1 MVRIFLITLLLLNFT
16 FPQEISSSISTKNIS
31 ITESVIFTIKISD
44 IDENPSVDISEIE
57 DFFSIISG
65 PNIGSEY
72 RFVNGNR
79 TSSRSI
85 SWTLIA
91 KNHGTLVIPSLNVI
105 IGKKTLVTNSHEILV
120 SKQNTEQSIKDLF
133 LEVKVSKDKAYVGEQ
148 VKLTYT
154 FYTRIASKVLSTE
167 FPEYNDFWVEKL
179 FDPVGIKFTP
189 ESWDDIEI
197 DGYSYKSLKIYEVAL
212 FPLQEG
218 VYTLESMIMKIETKN
233 KDSSFNRLFWD
244 DPFFDTFSQRTRA
257 KLLVSDPVII
267 EVSPLSN
274 IPQNFT
280 GAVGKFT
287 LNSSLSNSNIDEG
300 SPTVFK
306 VVLNGEGNLSNIG
319 RPKIIFPDD
328 IDVFEGETKAE
339 KNISD
344 DFSGSIIWE
353 YNLIPRKNGIFIID
367 AIEIPY
373 FNSVTKSWSIASSKD
388 IKLNVNKSTIF
399 DSSDKDI
406 LSSNSNLIRYIRVE
420 DQDWISSSKMNIQ
433 NTIFYILIISL
444 LLFIT
449 PFFDS
454 SFKRLRRFINDFI
467 KVNSALNNAIKSLE
481 STNSIYI
488 DGTKIIIMYFYQ
500 KNILSTKN
508 IDISSLKNIL
518 RQKINKNDFDIISGH
533 LDDFQAKSYSQLK
546 GDKDFTETK
555 WCYTD
560 AISKIFFIKLEHLKK
575 PLKLYF

>member
-1 MVRIFLITLLLLNFT
+1 MVRAFLIILSFIS
-16 FPQEISSSISTKNIS
+16 FVFSQEISSSVSTKNIS

-57 DFFSIISG
+57 DSFSIISG

-91 KNHGTLVIPSLNVI
+91 KSHGSLTIPSLNVI
-105 IGKKTLVTNSHEILV
+105 VGRKTLITEPHEIIV
-120 SKQNTEQSIKDLF
+120 SKQNTDQSIKDLF
-133 LEVKVSKDKAYVGEQ
+133 LEVKVSKDKAFVGEQ

-154 FYTRIASKVLSTE
+154 FYTRVASKVLSTE

-179 FDPVGIKFTP
+179 FDPVGMQFTP
-189 ESWDDIEI
+189 ESWNDIEI
-197 DGYSYKSLKIYEVAL
+197 DGNNYKSLKIYEVAL

-257 KLLVSDPVII
+257 KLLVSDPIKI
-267 EVSPLSN
+267 EVSSLSN

-319 RPKIIFPDD
+319 RPKITFPDD
-328 IDVFEGETKAE
+328 IDVFEGETKVE

-353 YNLIPRKNGIFIID
+353 YNLIPRKNGIFMID
-367 AIEIPY
+367 AIEIPF
-373 FNSVTKSWSIASSKD
+373 FNSVTKSWSNASSKD
-388 IKLNVNKSTIF
+388 IKLTVNKSTIF

-406 LSSNSNLIRYIRVE
+406 LSSNSNVIRYIRVG

-444 LLFIT
+444 LLYIM

-454 SFKRLRRFINDFI
+454 SFKKLKKFINNFI
-467 KVNSALNNAIKSLE
+467 KVNTALNNAIKSIE
-481 STNSIYI
+481 SSSSIYE
-488 DGTKIIIMYFYQ
+488 DGTKIIIKYFYQ

-518 RQKINKNDFDIISGH
+518 IQKINKNDFDVIVKH

-546 GDKDFTETK
+546 GDEDVQNI
-555 WCYTD
+555 
-560 AISKIFFIKLEHLKK
+560 ISSLKIVLNKVDS
-575 PLKLYF
+575 YV

>member
-1 MVRIFLITLLLLNFT
+1 MVRIFLIIYFALGFAL
-16 FPQEISSSISTKNIS
+16 PQEISSSVSTKNIS
-31 ITESVIFTIKISD
+31 ITESIIFTIKISD
-44 IDENPSVDISEIE
+44 IDENPSVDISQIE

-72 RFVNGNR
+72 RFINGDR

-91 KNHGTLVIPSLNVI
+91 KNHGKLVIPSLRVI
-105 IGKKTLVTNSHEILV
+105 AGKKTLITEPHEIIV
-120 SKQNTEQSIKDLF
+120 SKQNTDQSIKDLF
-133 LEVKVSKDKAYVGEQ
+133 LEVKVSKDKAFVGEQ
-148 VKLTYT
+148 VKLSYT
-154 FYTRIASKVLSTE
+154 FYTRVASKVLSTE
-167 FPEYNDFWVEKL
+167 FPEYSDFWVEKL
-179 FDPVGIKFTP
+179 FDPVGMQFTP
-189 ESWDDIEI
+189 ESWNDIEI
-197 DGYSYKSLKIYEVAL
+197 DGNNYKSLKIYEVAL

-257 KLLVSDPVII
+257 KLLVSDPIKI
-267 EVSPLSN
+267 EVSSLSD

-319 RPKIIFPDD
+319 RPKITFPDD
-328 IDVFEGETKAE
+328 IDVFEGETKVE

-353 YNLIPRKNGIFIID
+353 YNLIPRKNGIFMID
-367 AIEIPY
+367 AIEIPF
-373 FNSVTKSWSIASSKD
+373 FNSVTKSWSNASSKD
-388 IKLNVNKSTIF
+388 IKLTVNKSTIF

-406 LSSNSNLIRYIRVE
+406 LSSNSNVIRYIRVG

-444 LLFIT
+444 LLFII

-454 SFKRLRRFINDFI
+454 SFKKLKKFINNFV
-467 KVNSALNNAIKSLE
+467 KVNTALNSAIKSIE
-481 STNSIYI
+481 SSNSIYD
-488 DGTKIIIMYFYQ
+488 DGTKIIIKYFYQ

-518 RQKINKNDFDIISGH
+518 IQKINKNDFDVISKH

-546 GDKDFTETK
+546 GDEDVHNI
-555 WCYTD
+555 
-560 AISKIFFIKLEHLKK
+560 ISSLKTVFK
-575 PLKLYF
+575 KVDSYV

>member
-1 MVRIFLITLLLLNFT
+1 MVRILLITLLLLNFT

-508 IDISSLKNIL
+508 IDISTLKNIL

-546 GDKDFTETK
+546 GDKDFKT
-555 WCYTD
+555 
-560 AISKIFFIKLEHLKK
+560 IVSSLKIVLNKVDI
-575 PLKLYF
+575 YV

>member
-91 KNHGTLVIPSLNVI
+91 KNHGKIVIPSLNVI

-120 SKQNTEQSIKDLF
+120 SKQNTDQSIKDLF

-197 DGYSYKSLKIYEVAL
+197 DGYNYKSLKIYEVAL

-218 VYTLESMIMKIETKN
+218 VYSLESMIMKIETKN

-257 KLLVSDPVII
+257 KLLVSDPVTI

-287 LNSSLSNSNIDEG
+287 LNTSLSSSNIDEG

-306 VVLNGEGNLSNIG
+306 VELNGEGNLSNIG
-319 RPKIIFPDD
+319 RPKIIFPNE
-328 IDVFEGETKAE
+328 IDVFEGETKAK

-353 YNLIPRKNGIFIID
+353 YNLIPRKNGIFMID

-406 LSSNSNLIRYIRVE
+406 LSSNSNVIRYIRVG
-420 DQDWISSSKMNIQ
+420 DQDWISSSEMNIQ
-433 NTIFYILIISL
+433 NIIFYILIISL
-444 LLFIT
+444 VLFIA

-454 SFKRLRRFINDFI
+454 SFKRLRKFINEFI

-488 DGTKIIIMYFYQ
+488 DGTKIIIRYFYQ

-518 RQKINKNDFDIISGH
+518 RQKINKNDFEIISGH
-533 LDDFQAKSYSQLK
+533 LDDFQAKSYSKLK
-546 GDKDFTETK
+546 GGKDVKT
-555 WCYTD
+555 
-560 AISKIFFIKLEHLKK
+560 IVSSLKIVLNKVDV
-575 PLKLYF
+575 YV

>member
-91 KNHGTLVIPSLNVI
+91 KNHGKLVIPSLNVI

-197 DGYSYKSLKIYEVAL
+197 DGYNYKSLKIYEVAL

-280 GAVGKFT
+280 GAVGEFT

-353 YNLIPRKNGIFIID
+353 YNLIPRKNGIFMID

-406 LSSNSNLIRYIRVE
+406 LSSNSNLIRYIRVG

-454 SFKRLRRFINDFI
+454 SFKRLRKFINDFI

-488 DGTKIIIMYFYQ
+488 DGTKIIIRYFYQ

-546 GDKDFTETK
+546 GNKDFKT
-555 WCYTD
+555 
-560 AISKIFFIKLEHLKK
+560 IVSSLKIVLNKVDI
-575 PLKLYF
+575 YV

>member
-1 MVRIFLITLLLLNFT
+1 MVRAFLIILSFIS
-16 FPQEISSSISTKNIS
+16 FVFSQEISSSVSTKNIS

-57 DFFSIISG
+57 DSFSIISG

-91 KNHGTLVIPSLNVI
+91 KSHGSLTIPSLNVI
-105 IGKKTLVTNSHEILV
+105 VGRKTFITEPHEIIV
-120 SKQNTEQSIKDLF
+120 SKQNTDQSIKDLF
-133 LEVKVSKDKAYVGEQ
+133 LEVKVSKDKAFVGEQ

-154 FYTRIASKVLSTE
+154 FYTRVASKVLSTE

-179 FDPVGIKFTP
+179 FDPVGMQFTP
-189 ESWDDIEI
+189 ESWNDIEI
-197 DGYSYKSLKIYEVAL
+197 DGNNYKSLKIYEVAL

-257 KLLVSDPVII
+257 KLLVSDPIKI
-267 EVSPLSN
+267 EVSSLSN

-319 RPKIIFPDD
+319 RPKITFPDD
-328 IDVFEGETKAE
+328 IDVFEGETKVE

-353 YNLIPRKNGIFIID
+353 YNLIPRKNGIFMID
-367 AIEIPY
+367 AIEIPF
-373 FNSVTKSWSIASSKD
+373 FNSVTKSWSNASSKD

-406 LSSNSNLIRYIRVE
+406 LSSNSNVIRYIRVG

-444 LLFIT
+444 LLFIM

-454 SFKRLRRFINDFI
+454 SFKKLKKFINNFI
-467 KVNSALNNAIKSLE
+467 KVNTALNNAIKSIE
-481 STNSIYI
+481 SSSSIYE
-488 DGTKIIIMYFYQ
+488 DGTKIIIKYFYQ

-518 RQKINKNDFDIISGH
+518 IQKINKNDFDVIVKH

-546 GDKDFTETK
+546 GDEDVQNI
-555 WCYTD
+555 
-560 AISKIFFIKLEHLKK
+560 ISSLKIVLNKVDS
-575 PLKLYF
+575 YV

>member
-1 MVRIFLITLLLLNFT
+1 MVRIFLIIFFALGFAL
-16 FPQEISSSISTKNIS
+16 PQEISSSVSTKNIS
-31 ITESVIFTIKISD
+31 ITESIIFTIKISD
-44 IDENPSVDISEIE
+44 IDENPSVDISQIE

-72 RFVNGNR
+72 RFINGDR

-85 SWTLIA
+85 YWTLIA
-91 KNHGTLVIPSLNVI
+91 KNHGKLIIPSLRVI
-105 IGKKTLVTNSHEILV
+105 AGKKTLITEPHEIIV
-120 SKQNTEQSIKDLF
+120 SKQNTDQSIKDLF
-133 LEVKVSKDKAYVGEQ
+133 LEVKVSKDKAFVGEQ
-148 VKLTYT
+148 VKLSYT
-154 FYTRIASKVLSTE
+154 FYTRVASKVLSTE

-179 FDPVGIKFTP
+179 FDPVGMQFTP
-189 ESWDDIEI
+189 ESWNDIEI
-197 DGYSYKSLKIYEVAL
+197 DGNNYKSLKIYEVAL

-257 KLLVSDPVII
+257 KLLVSDPIKI
-267 EVSPLSN
+267 EVSSLSD

-319 RPKIIFPDD
+319 RPKIIFPED
-328 IDVFEGETKAE
+328 IDVFEGETKVE
-339 KNISD
+339 KNISE

-353 YNLIPRKNGIFIID
+353 YNLIPRKNGIFMID
-367 AIEIPY
+367 AIEIPF
-373 FNSVTKSWSIASSKD
+373 FNSVTKSWSNASSKD
-388 IKLNVNKSTIF
+388 IKLIVNKSTIF
-399 DSSDKDI
+399 DSSDEDI
-406 LSSNSNLIRYIRVE
+406 LSSNSNVIRYIRVG

-433 NTIFYILIISL
+433 YTIFYILIISL
-444 LLFIT
+444 LLFII

-454 SFKRLRRFINDFI
+454 SFKKLKKFINNFV
-467 KVNSALNNAIKSLE
+467 KVNTALNSAIKSIE
-481 STNSIYI
+481 SSNSIYD
-488 DGTKIIIMYFYQ
+488 DGTKIIIKYFYQ

-518 RQKINKNDFDIISGH
+518 IQKINKNDFDVISKH
-533 LDDFQAKSYSQLK
+533 LEDFQAKSYSQLK
-546 GDKDFTETK
+546 GDEDVQNI
-555 WCYTD
+555 
-560 AISKIFFIKLEHLKK
+560 ISSLKIVFKK
-575 PLKLYF
+575 VDSYV

>member
-91 KNHGTLVIPSLNVI
+91 KNHGKLVIPSLNVI

-280 GAVGKFT
+280 GAVGEFT
-287 LNSSLSNSNIDEG
+287 INSSLSNSNIDEG

-406 LSSNSNLIRYIRVE
+406 LSSNSNLIRYIRVG

-433 NTIFYILIISL
+433 NIIFYILIISL

-454 SFKRLRRFINDFI
+454 SFKRLRKFINDFI

-546 GDKDFTETK
+546 GDKDFKT
-555 WCYTD
+555 
-560 AISKIFFIKLEHLKK
+560 IVSSLKIVLNKVDI
-575 PLKLYF
+575 YV

>member
-91 KNHGTLVIPSLNVI
+91 KNHGKLVIPSLNVI

-287 LNSSLSNSNIDEG
+287 LNTSLSSSNIDEG

-406 LSSNSNLIRYIRVE
+406 LSSNSNLIRYIRVG

-454 SFKRLRRFINDFI
+454 SFKRLRKFINDFI

-488 DGTKIIIMYFYQ
+488 DGTKIIIMYFYE

-546 GDKDFTETK
+546 GNKDFKT
-555 WCYTD
+555 
-560 AISKIFFIKLEHLKK
+560 IVSSLKIVLNKVDI
-575 PLKLYF
+575 YV

>member
-1 MVRIFLITLLLLNFT
+1 MVRAFLIILSFIS
-16 FPQEISSSISTKNIS
+16 FVFSQEISSSVSTKNIS

-57 DFFSIISG
+57 DSFSIISG

-91 KNHGTLVIPSLNVI
+91 KSHGSLTIPSLNVI
-105 IGKKTLVTNSHEILV
+105 VGRKTLITEPHEIIV
-120 SKQNTEQSIKDLF
+120 SKQNTDQSIKDLF
-133 LEVKVSKDKAYVGEQ
+133 LEVKVSKDKAFVGEQ

-154 FYTRIASKVLSTE
+154 FYTRVASKVLSTE

-179 FDPVGIKFTP
+179 FDPVGMQFTP
-189 ESWDDIEI
+189 ESWNDIEI
-197 DGYSYKSLKIYEVAL
+197 DGNNYKSLKIYEVAL

-257 KLLVSDPVII
+257 KLLVSDPIKI
-267 EVSPLSN
+267 EVSSLSN

-319 RPKIIFPDD
+319 RPKITFPDD
-328 IDVFEGETKAE
+328 IDVFEGETKVE

-353 YNLIPRKNGIFIID
+353 YNLIPRKNGIFMID
-367 AIEIPY
+367 AIEIPF
-373 FNSVTKSWSIASSKD
+373 FNSVTKSWSNASSKD
-388 IKLNVNKSTIF
+388 IKLKVNKSTIF
-399 DSSDKDI
+399 DSTDKNI
-406 LSSNSNLIRYIRVE
+406 LSSDLNVIRYIRVG
-420 DQDWISSSKMNIQ
+420 DQDWISSSKMNIE

-444 LLFIT
+444 LLFIM

-454 SFKRLRRFINDFI
+454 LFKKLKGFINNFI
-467 KVNSALNNAIKSLE
+467 KVNTALNSAIKSLE
-481 STNSIYI
+481 SSSSIYE
-488 DGTKIIIMYFYQ
+488 DGTKIIIKYFYK
-500 KNILSTKN
+500 KNILSTMN

-518 RQKINKNDFDIISGH
+518 IQKINKNDFDAISKH

-546 GDKDFTETK
+546 GDEDVQNI
-555 WCYTD
+555 
-560 AISKIFFIKLEHLKK
+560 ISSLKTVLNK
-575 PLKLYF
+575 VDRYV

>member
-91 KNHGTLVIPSLNVI
+91 KNHGKLVIPSLNVI

-197 DGYSYKSLKIYEVAL
+197 DGYNYKSLKIYEVAL

-280 GAVGKFT
+280 GAVGEFT

-353 YNLIPRKNGIFIID
+353 YNLIPRKNGIFMID

-406 LSSNSNLIRYIRVE
+406 LSSNSNLIRYIRVG

-454 SFKRLRRFINDFI
+454 SFKRLRKFINDFI

-546 GDKDFTETK
+546 GDKDFKT
-555 WCYTD
+555 
-560 AISKIFFIKLEHLKK
+560 IVSSLKIVLNKVDI
-575 PLKLYF
+575 YV

>member
-16 FPQEISSSISTKNIS
+16 FPQEISSSVSTKNIS

-91 KNHGTLVIPSLNVI
+91 KNHGKLVIPSLNVI

-197 DGYSYKSLKIYEVAL
+197 DGYNYKSLKIYEVAL

-373 FNSVTKSWSIASSKD
+373 FNSVTKSWSVASSKD

-406 LSSNSNLIRYIRVE
+406 LSSNSNLIRYIRIG
-420 DQDWISSSKMNIQ
+420 DQDWIASSKMNIQ

-454 SFKRLRRFINDFI
+454 SFKRLRKFINDFI

-481 STNSIYI
+481 STNSIYT
-488 DGTKIIIMYFYQ
+488 DGTKIIIKYFYQ

-546 GDKDFTETK
+546 GDKDVKT
-555 WCYTD
+555 
-560 AISKIFFIKLEHLKK
+560 IVSSLKIVLNKVDI
-575 PLKLYF
+575 YV

>member
-16 FPQEISSSISTKNIS
+16 FPQEISSSVSTKNIS

-91 KNHGTLVIPSLNVI
+91 KNHGKLVIPSLNVI

-280 GAVGKFT
+280 GAVGEFT

-406 LSSNSNLIRYIRVE
+406 LSSNSNLIRYIRVG

-546 GDKDFTETK
+546 GNKDFK
-555 WCYTD
+555 S
-560 AISKIFFIKLEHLKK
+560 IVSSLKIVLNKVDI
-575 PLKLYF
+575 YV

>member
-91 KNHGTLVIPSLNVI
+91 KNHGKLVIPSLNVI

-197 DGYSYKSLKIYEVAL
+197 DGYNYKSLKIYEVAL

-218 VYTLESMIMKIETKN
+218 VYTLESMIMKIETKE
-233 KDSSFNRLFWD
+233 KDPGIRRLFWD

-257 KLLVSDPVII
+257 KLLVSDPVTI

-280 GAVGKFT
+280 GAVGEFT

-319 RPKIIFPDD
+319 RPKIIFPDY
-328 IDVFEGETKAE
+328 IDVFEGETKSE

-406 LSSNSNLIRYIRVE
+406 LSSNSNLIRYIRVG

-488 DGTKIIIMYFYQ
+488 DGTKIIIRYFYQ

-546 GDKDFTETK
+546 GDKDVKT
-555 WCYTD
+555 
-560 AISKIFFIKLEHLKK
+560 IVSSLKIVLNKVDI
-575 PLKLYF
+575 YV

>member
-91 KNHGTLVIPSLNVI
+91 KNHGKLVIPSLNVI

-197 DGYSYKSLKIYEVAL
+197 DGYNYKSLKIYEVAL

-257 KLLVSDPVII
+257 KLLVSDPVTI

-353 YNLIPRKNGIFIID
+353 YNLIPRKNGIFMID

-406 LSSNSNLIRYIRVE
+406 LSSNSNLIRYIRVG

-488 DGTKIIIMYFYQ
+488 DGTKIIIRYFYQ

-533 LDDFQAKSYSQLK
+533 LDDFQTKSYSQLK
-546 GDKDFTETK
+546 GDKDVQT
-555 WCYTD
+555 
-560 AISKIFFIKLEHLKK
+560 IVSSLKIVLNKVDI
-575 PLKLYF
+575 YV

>member
-1 MVRIFLITLLLLNFT
+1 MVRAFLIILSFIS
-16 FPQEISSSISTKNIS
+16 FVFSQEISSSVSTKNIS

-57 DFFSIISG
+57 DSFSIISG

-91 KNHGTLVIPSLNVI
+91 KSHGSLTIPSLNVI
-105 IGKKTLVTNSHEILV
+105 VGRKTLITEPHEIIV
-120 SKQNTEQSIKDLF
+120 SKQNTDQSIKDLF
-133 LEVKVSKDKAYVGEQ
+133 LEVKVSKDKAFVGEQ

-154 FYTRIASKVLSTE
+154 FYTRVASKVLSTE

-179 FDPVGIKFTP
+179 FDPVGMQFTP
-189 ESWDDIEI
+189 ESWNDIEI
-197 DGYSYKSLKIYEVAL
+197 DGNNYKSLKIYEVAL

-257 KLLVSDPVII
+257 KLLVSDPIKI
-267 EVSPLSN
+267 EVSSLSN

-287 LNSSLSNSNIDEG
+287 LNSSLSNSNVDEG

-319 RPKIIFPDD
+319 RPKITFPDD
-328 IDVFEGETKAE
+328 IDVFEGETKVE

-353 YNLIPRKNGIFIID
+353 YNLIPRKNGIFMID
-367 AIEIPY
+367 AIEIPF
-373 FNSVTKSWSIASSKD
+373 FNSVTKSWSNASSKD
-388 IKLNVNKSTIF
+388 IKLTVNKSTIF

-406 LSSNSNLIRYIRVE
+406 LSSNSNVIRYIRVGN
-420 DQDWISSSKMNIQ
+420 QDWISSSKMNIQ
-433 NTIFYILIISL
+433 NTIFYILIISI
-444 LLFIT
+444 LLFIM

-454 SFKRLRRFINDFI
+454 SFKKLKKFINNFI
-467 KVNSALNNAIKSLE
+467 KVNTALNNAIKSIE
-481 STNSIYI
+481 SSNSIYE
-488 DGTKIIIMYFYQ
+488 DGTKIIIKYFYQ

-518 RQKINKNDFDIISGH
+518 IQKINKNDFDVIVKH

-546 GDKDFTETK
+546 GDEDVQNI
-555 WCYTD
+555 
-560 AISKIFFIKLEHLKK
+560 ISSLKIVLNKVDS
-575 PLKLYF
+575 YV

>member
-1 MVRIFLITLLLLNFT
+1 MVRAFLIILSFIS
-16 FPQEISSSISTKNIS
+16 FVFSQEISSSVSTKNIS

-57 DFFSIISG
+57 DSFSIISG

-91 KNHGTLVIPSLNVI
+91 KSHGSLTIPSLNVI
-105 IGKKTLVTNSHEILV
+105 VGRKTLITEPHEIIV
-120 SKQNTEQSIKDLF
+120 SKQNTDQSIKDLF
-133 LEVKVSKDKAYVGEQ
+133 LEVKVSKDKAFVGEQ

-154 FYTRIASKVLSTE
+154 FYTRVASKVLSTE

-179 FDPVGIKFTP
+179 FDPVGMQFTP
-189 ESWDDIEI
+189 ESWNDIEI
-197 DGYSYKSLKIYEVAL
+197 DGNNYKSLKIYEVAL

-257 KLLVSDPVII
+257 KLLVSDPIKI
-267 EVSPLSN
+267 EVSSLSN

-319 RPKIIFPDD
+319 RPKITFPDD
-328 IDVFEGETKAE
+328 IDVFEGETKVE

-367 AIEIPY
+367 AIEIPF
-373 FNSVTKSWSIASSKD
+373 FNSVTKSWSNASSKD
-388 IKLNVNKSTIF
+388 IKLTVNKSTIF

-406 LSSNSNLIRYIRVE
+406 LSSNSNVIRYIRVGE
-420 DQDWISSSKMNIQ
+420 QDWISSSKMNIQ

-444 LLFIT
+444 LLFIM
-449 PFFDS
+449 PFFGS
-454 SFKRLRRFINDFI
+454 SFKKLKKFINNFI
-467 KVNSALNNAIKSLE
+467 KVNTALNSAIKSIE
-481 STNSIYI
+481 SSNSIYD
-488 DGTKIIIMYFYQ
+488 DGIKIIIKYFYQ

-508 IDISSLKNIL
+508 IDILSLKNIL
-518 RQKINKNDFDIISGH
+518 IQKINKNDFDVIVKH

-546 GDKDFTETK
+546 GDEDVQNI
-555 WCYTD
+555 
-560 AISKIFFIKLEHLKK
+560 ISSLKIILIKVDS
-575 PLKLYF
+575 YV

>member
-91 KNHGTLVIPSLNVI
+91 KNHGKIVIPSLNVI

-120 SKQNTEQSIKDLF
+120 SKQNTDQSIKDLF

-197 DGYSYKSLKIYEVAL
+197 DGYNYKSLKIYEVAL

-218 VYTLESMIMKIETKN
+218 VYSLESMIMKIETKN

-257 KLLVSDPVII
+257 KLLVSDPVTI

-287 LNSSLSNSNIDEG
+287 LNTSLSSSNIDEG

-399 DSSDKDI
+399 DSSDKNI

-518 RQKINKNDFDIISGH
+518 RQKINKNDFEIISGH
-533 LDDFQAKSYSQLK
+533 LDDFQAKSYSKLK
-546 GDKDFTETK
+546 GDKDVKT
-555 WCYTD
+555 
-560 AISKIFFIKLEHLKK
+560 IVSSLKIVLNKVDV
-575 PLKLYF
+575 YV

>member
-91 KNHGTLVIPSLNVI
+91 KNHGKLVIPSLNVI

-280 GAVGKFT
+280 GAVGEFT
-287 LNSSLSNSNIDEG
+287 INSSLSNSNIDEG

-406 LSSNSNLIRYIRVE
+406 LSSNSNLIRYIRVG

-546 GDKDFTETK
+546 GDKDVKT
-555 WCYTD
+555 
-560 AISKIFFIKLEHLKK
+560 IVSSLKIVLNKVDI
-575 PLKLYF
+575 YV

>member
-1 MVRIFLITLLLLNFT
+1 MVRAFLIILSFIS
-16 FPQEISSSISTKNIS
+16 FVFSQEISSSVSTKNIS

-57 DFFSIISG
+57 DSFSIISG

-91 KNHGTLVIPSLNVI
+91 KSHGSLTIPSLNVI
-105 IGKKTLVTNSHEILV
+105 VGSKTFITEPHEIIV
-120 SKQNTEQSIKDLF
+120 SKQNTDQSIKDLF
-133 LEVKVSKDKAYVGEQ
+133 LEVKVSKDKAFVGEQ

-154 FYTRIASKVLSTE
+154 FYTRVASKVLSTE

-179 FDPVGIKFTP
+179 FDPVGMQFTP
-189 ESWDDIEI
+189 ESWNDIEI
-197 DGYSYKSLKIYEVAL
+197 DGNNYKSLKIYEVAL

-257 KLLVSDPVII
+257 KLLVSDPIKI
-267 EVSPLSN
+267 EVSSLSN

-319 RPKIIFPDD
+319 RPKITFPDD
-328 IDVFEGETKAE
+328 IDVFEGETKVE

-353 YNLIPRKNGIFIID
+353 YNLIPRKNGIFMID
-367 AIEIPY
+367 AIEIPF
-373 FNSVTKSWSIASSKD
+373 FNSVTKSWSNASSKD
-388 IKLNVNKSTIF
+388 IKLTVNKSTIF

-406 LSSNSNLIRYIRVE
+406 LSSNSNVIRYIRVG

-444 LLFIT
+444 LLFIM

-454 SFKRLRRFINDFI
+454 SFKKLKKFINNFI
-467 KVNSALNNAIKSLE
+467 KVNTALNNAIKSIE
-481 STNSIYI
+481 SSSSIYE
-488 DGTKIIIMYFYQ
+488 DGTKIIIKYFYQ

-518 RQKINKNDFDIISGH
+518 IQKINKNDFDVIVKH

-546 GDKDFTETK
+546 GDEDVQNI
-555 WCYTD
+555 
-560 AISKIFFIKLEHLKK
+560 ISSLKIVLNKVDS
-575 PLKLYF
+575 YV

>member
-1 MVRIFLITLLLLNFT
+1 MVRAFLIILSFIS
-16 FPQEISSSISTKNIS
+16 FIFSQEISSSVSTKNIS

-57 DFFSIISG
+57 DSFSIISG

-91 KNHGTLVIPSLNVI
+91 KSHGSLTIPSLNVI
-105 IGKKTLVTNSHEILV
+105 VGRKTLITEPHEIIV
-120 SKQNTEQSIKDLF
+120 SKQNTDQSIKDLF
-133 LEVKVSKDKAYVGEQ
+133 LEVKVSKDKAFVGEQ

-154 FYTRIASKVLSTE
+154 FYTRVASKVLSTE

-179 FDPVGIKFTP
+179 FDPVGMQFTP
-189 ESWDDIEI
+189 ESWNDIEI
-197 DGYSYKSLKIYEVAL
+197 DGNNYKSLKIYEVAL

-257 KLLVSDPVII
+257 KLLVSDPIKI
-267 EVSPLSN
+267 EVSSLSD

-306 VVLNGEGNLSNIG
+306 VLLNGQGNLSNIG

-328 IDVFEGETKAE
+328 IDVFEGETKVE

-353 YNLIPRKNGIFIID
+353 YNLIPRKNGIFMID
-367 AIEIPY
+367 AIEIPF
-373 FNSVTKSWSIASSKD
+373 FNSVTKSWSNASSKD
-388 IKLNVNKSTIF
+388 IKLTVNKSTIF

-406 LSSNSNLIRYIRVE
+406 LSSNSNVIRYIRVG

-444 LLFIT
+444 LLFIM

-454 SFKRLRRFINDFI
+454 SFKKLKKFINNFI
-467 KVNSALNNAIKSLE
+467 KVNTALNNAIKSIE
-481 STNSIYI
+481 SSNSIYE
-488 DGTKIIIMYFYQ
+488 DGTKIIIKYFYQ

-518 RQKINKNDFDIISGH
+518 IQKINKNDFDVIVKH

-546 GDKDFTETK
+546 VDEDVQNI
-555 WCYTD
+555 
-560 AISKIFFIKLEHLKK
+560 ISSLKIVLNKVDS
-575 PLKLYF
+575 YV

>member
-1 MVRIFLITLLLLNFT
+1 MVRAFLIILSFIS
-16 FPQEISSSISTKNIS
+16 FVFSQEISSTVSTKNIS

-57 DFFSIISG
+57 DSFSIISG

-91 KNHGTLVIPSLNVI
+91 KSHGSLTIPSLNVI
-105 IGKKTLVTNSHEILV
+105 VGRKTLITEPHEIIV
-120 SKQNTEQSIKDLF
+120 SKQNTDQSIKDLF
-133 LEVKVSKDKAYVGEQ
+133 LEVKVSKDKAFVGEQ

-154 FYTRIASKVLSTE
+154 FYTRVASKVLSTE

-179 FDPVGIKFTP
+179 FDPVGMQFTP
-189 ESWDDIEI
+189 ESWNDIEI
-197 DGYSYKSLKIYEVAL
+197 DGNNYKSLKIYEVAL

-257 KLLVSDPVII
+257 KLLVSDPIKI
-267 EVSPLSN
+267 EVSSLSN

-319 RPKIIFPDD
+319 RPKITFPDD
-328 IDVFEGETKAE
+328 IDVFEGETKVE

-353 YNLIPRKNGIFIID
+353 YNLIPRKNGIFMID
-367 AIEIPY
+367 AIEIPF
-373 FNSVTKSWSIASSKD
+373 FNSVTKSWSNASSKD
-388 IKLNVNKSTIF
+388 IKLKVNKSTIF
-399 DSSDKDI
+399 DSTDKNI
-406 LSSNSNLIRYIRVE
+406 LSSDLNVIRYIRVG
-420 DQDWISSSKMNIQ
+420 DQDWISSSKMNIE

-444 LLFIT
+444 LLFIM

-454 SFKRLRRFINDFI
+454 LFKKLKGFINNFI
-467 KVNSALNNAIKSLE
+467 KVNTALNSAIKSLE
-481 STNSIYI
+481 SSSSIYE
-488 DGTKIIIMYFYQ
+488 DGTKIIIKYFYK
-500 KNILSTKN
+500 KNILSTMN

-518 RQKINKNDFDIISGH
+518 IQKINKNDFDIISKH

-546 GDKDFTETK
+546 GDEDVQNI
-555 WCYTD
+555 
-560 AISKIFFIKLEHLKK
+560 ISSLKTVLNK
-575 PLKLYF
+575 VDRYV

>member
-1 MVRIFLITLLLLNFT
+1 MVRFFLITLLLLNFT
-16 FPQEISSSISTKNIS
+16 FPQEISSSVSTKNIS

-91 KNHGTLVIPSLNVI
+91 KNHGKLVIPSLNVI

-257 KLLVSDPVII
+257 KLLVSDPVTI

-280 GAVGKFT
+280 GAVGEFT
-287 LNSSLSNSNIDEG
+287 INSSLSNSNIDEG

-353 YNLIPRKNGIFIID
+353 YNLIPRKNGIFMID

-406 LSSNSNLIRYIRVE
+406 LSSNSNLIRYIRVGN
-420 DQDWISSSKMNIQ
+420 QDWITSSKINIQ

-546 GDKDFTETK
+546 GDKDFKT
-555 WCYTD
+555 
-560 AISKIFFIKLEHLKK
+560 IVSSLKIVLNKVDI
-575 PLKLYF
+575 YV

>member
-1 MVRIFLITLLLLNFT
+1 MVRAFLIILSFIS
-16 FPQEISSSISTKNIS
+16 FVFSQEISSSVSTKNIS

-57 DFFSIISG
+57 DSFSIISG

-91 KNHGTLVIPSLNVI
+91 KSHGSLRIPSLNVI
-105 IGKKTLVTNSHEILV
+105 VGRKTLITEPHEIIV
-120 SKQNTEQSIKDLF
+120 SKQNTDQSIKDLF
-133 LEVKVSKDKAYVGEQ
+133 LEVKVSKDKAFVGEQ

-154 FYTRIASKVLSTE
+154 FYTRVASKVLSTE

-179 FDPVGIKFTP
+179 FDPVGMQFTP
-189 ESWDDIEI
+189 ESWNDIEI
-197 DGYSYKSLKIYEVAL
+197 DGNNYKSLKIYEVAL

-257 KLLVSDPVII
+257 KLLVSDPIKI
-267 EVSPLSN
+267 EVSSLSN

-319 RPKIIFPDD
+319 RPKITFPDD
-328 IDVFEGETKAE
+328 IDVFEGETKVE

-353 YNLIPRKNGIFIID
+353 YNLIPRKNGIFMID
-367 AIEIPY
+367 AIEIPF
-373 FNSVTKSWSIASSKD
+373 FNSVTKSWSNASSKD
-388 IKLNVNKSTIF
+388 IKLTVDKSTIF

-406 LSSNSNLIRYIRVE
+406 LSSNSNVRRYIRVG

-444 LLFIT
+444 LLFIM

-454 SFKRLRRFINDFI
+454 SFKKLKKFINNFI
-467 KVNSALNNAIKSLE
+467 KVNTALNNAIKSIE
-481 STNSIYI
+481 SSNSIYE
-488 DGTKIIIMYFYQ
+488 DGTKIIIKYFYQ

-518 RQKINKNDFDIISGH
+518 IQKINKNDFDVIVKH

-546 GDKDFTETK
+546 GDEDVQNI
-555 WCYTD
+555 
-560 AISKIFFIKLEHLKK
+560 ISSLKIVLNKVDS
-575 PLKLYF
+575 YV

>member
-1 MVRIFLITLLLLNFT
+1 MVRIFLIIFFALGFVL
-16 FPQEISSSISTKNIS
+16 PQEISSSISTKNIS
-31 ITESVIFTIKISD
+31 ITESIIFTIKISD
-44 IDENPSVDISEIE
+44 IDENPSVDISQIE
-57 DFFSIISG
+57 DSFSIISG

-72 RFVNGNR
+72 RFINGDR

-91 KNHGTLVIPSLNVI
+91 KNHGKLVVPSLKVI
-105 IGKKTLVTNSHEILV
+105 VGKKTLITEPHEIIV
-120 SKQNTEQSIKDLF
+120 SKQNTDQSIKDLF
-133 LEVKVSKDKAYVGEQ
+133 LEVKVSKDKAFVGEQ

-154 FYTRIASKVLSTE
+154 FYTRVASKVLSTE

-179 FDPVGIKFTP
+179 FDPVGMQFTP
-189 ESWDDIEI
+189 ESWNDIEI
-197 DGYSYKSLKIYEVAL
+197 DGNNYKSLKIYEVAL

-218 VYTLESMIMKIETKN
+218 DYTLESMIMKIETKN

-257 KLLVSDPVII
+257 KLLVSDPIKI
-267 EVSPLSN
+267 EVSSLSD

-306 VVLNGEGNLSNIG
+306 VVLNGQGNLSNIG
-319 RPKIIFPDD
+319 RPKIKFPDD
-328 IDVFEGETKAE
+328 IDVFEGETKVE

-353 YNLIPRKNGIFIID
+353 YNLIPRKNGIFMID
-367 AIEIPY
+367 TVDIPF
-373 FNSVTKSWSIASSKD
+373 FNSVTKSWSNASSKD

-406 LSSNSNLIRYIRVE
+406 LSSNSNVIRYIRVG

-433 NTIFYILIISL
+433 NTIFYILIISA
-444 LLFIT
+444 LLFIM

-454 SFKRLRRFINDFI
+454 SFKKLKKFINNFI
-467 KVNSALNNAIKSLE
+467 KVNTALNSAIKSIE
-481 STNSIYI
+481 SSNSIYD
-488 DGTKIIIMYFYQ
+488 DGTKIIIEYFYQ
-500 KNILSTKN
+500 KNILGTKN

-518 RQKINKNDFDIISGH
+518 IQKINKNDFDVISKH

-546 GDKDFTETK
+546 GDEDVQNI
-555 WCYTD
+555 
-560 AISKIFFIKLEHLKK
+560 ISSLKIVLNKVDS
-575 PLKLYF
+575 YV

>member
-1 MVRIFLITLLLLNFT
+1 MVRIFLIIFFALGFAL
-16 FPQEISSSISTKNIS
+16 PQEISSSVSTKNIS
-31 ITESVIFTIKISD
+31 ITESIIFTIKISD
-44 IDENPSVDISEIE
+44 IDENPSVDISQIE

-72 RFVNGNR
+72 RFINGDR

-91 KNHGTLVIPSLNVI
+91 KNHGKLVIPSLRVI
-105 IGKKTLVTNSHEILV
+105 AGKKTLITEPHEIIV
-120 SKQNTEQSIKDLF
+120 SKQNTDQSIKDLF
-133 LEVKVSKDKAYVGEQ
+133 LEVKVSKDKAFVGEQ
-148 VKLTYT
+148 VKLSYT
-154 FYTRIASKVLSTE
+154 FYTRVASKVLSTE
-167 FPEYNDFWVEKL
+167 FPEYSDFWVEKL
-179 FDPVGIKFTP
+179 FDPVGMQFTP
-189 ESWDDIEI
+189 ESWNDIEI
-197 DGYSYKSLKIYEVAL
+197 DGNNYKSLKIYEVAL

-257 KLLVSDPVII
+257 KLLVSDPIKI
-267 EVSPLSN
+267 EVSSLSD

-319 RPKIIFPDD
+319 RPKITFPDD
-328 IDVFEGETKAE
+328 IDVFEGETKVE
-339 KNISD
+339 KNISE

-353 YNLIPRKNGIFIID
+353 YNLIPRKNGIFMID
-367 AIEIPY
+367 AIEIPF
-373 FNSVTKSWSIASSKD
+373 FNSVTKSWSNASSKD
-388 IKLNVNKSTIF
+388 IKLTVNKSTIF

-406 LSSNSNLIRYIRVE
+406 LSSNSNVIRYIRVG

-444 LLFIT
+444 LLFII

-454 SFKRLRRFINDFI
+454 SFKKLKKFINNFV
-467 KVNSALNNAIKSLE
+467 KVNTALNSAIKSIE
-481 STNSIYI
+481 SSNSIYD
-488 DGTKIIIMYFYQ
+488 DGTKIIIKYFYQ

-518 RQKINKNDFDIISGH
+518 IQKINKNDFDVIVKH

-546 GDKDFTETK
+546 GDEDVQNI
-555 WCYTD
+555 
-560 AISKIFFIKLEHLKK
+560 ISSLKIVLNKVDS
-575 PLKLYF
+575 YV

>member
-1 MVRIFLITLLLLNFT
+1 MVRIFLITLLFLNFT

-91 KNHGTLVIPSLNVI
+91 KNHGKLVIPSLNVI

-373 FNSVTKSWSIASSKD
+373 FNSVTKSWSIASSQD

-406 LSSNSNLIRYIRVE
+406 LSSNSNLIRYIRVG

-546 GDKDFTETK
+546 GDKDVKT
-555 WCYTD
+555 
-560 AISKIFFIKLEHLKK
+560 IVSSLKIVLNKVDI
-575 PLKLYF
+575 YV

>member
-91 KNHGTLVIPSLNVI
+91 KNHGKLVIPSLNVI

-257 KLLVSDPVII
+257 KLLVSDPVTI

-280 GAVGKFT
+280 GAVGEFT

-406 LSSNSNLIRYIRVE
+406 LSSNSNLIRYIRVG

-454 SFKRLRRFINDFI
+454 SFKRLRKFINDFI

-546 GDKDFTETK
+546 GDKDVKT
-555 WCYTD
+555 
-560 AISKIFFIKLEHLKK
+560 IVSSLKIVLNKVDI
-575 PLKLYF
+575 YV

>member
-91 KNHGTLVIPSLNVI
+91 KNHGKLVIPSLNVI

-280 GAVGKFT
+280 GAVGEFT
-287 LNSSLSNSNIDEG
+287 INSSLSNSNIDEG

-406 LSSNSNLIRYIRVE
+406 LSSNSNLIRYIRVG

-546 GDKDFTETK
+546 GDKDVK
-555 WCYTD
+555 
-560 AISKIFFIKLEHLKK
+560 AIVSSLKIVLNKVDI
-575 PLKLYF
+575 YV

>member
-91 KNHGTLVIPSLNVI
+91 KNHGKLVIPSLNVI

-406 LSSNSNLIRYIRVE
+406 LSSNSNLIRYIRVG

-488 DGTKIIIMYFYQ
+488 DGTKIIIRYFYQ

-546 GDKDFTETK
+546 GDKDFKT
-555 WCYTD
+555 
-560 AISKIFFIKLEHLKK
+560 IVSSLKIVLNKVDI
-575 PLKLYF
+575 YV

>member
-399 DSSDKDI
+399 DSSDKNI

-546 GDKDFTETK
+546 GDKDFKT
-555 WCYTD
+555 
-560 AISKIFFIKLEHLKK
+560 IVSSLKIVLNKVDI
-575 PLKLYF
+575 YV

>member
-1 MVRIFLITLLLLNFT
+1 MVRAFLIILSFIS
-16 FPQEISSSISTKNIS
+16 FVFSQEISSSVSTKNIS

-57 DFFSIISG
+57 DSFSIISG

-91 KNHGTLVIPSLNVI
+91 KSHGSLTIPSLNVI
-105 IGKKTLVTNSHEILV
+105 VGRKTLITEPHEIIV
-120 SKQNTEQSIKDLF
+120 SKQNTDQSIKDLF
-133 LEVKVSKDKAYVGEQ
+133 LEVKVSKDKAFVGEQ

-154 FYTRIASKVLSTE
+154 FYTRVASKVLSTE

-179 FDPVGIKFTP
+179 FDPVGMQFTP
-189 ESWDDIEI
+189 ESWNDIEI
-197 DGYSYKSLKIYEVAL
+197 DGNNYKSLKIYEVAL

-257 KLLVSDPVII
+257 KLLVSDPIKI
-267 EVSPLSN
+267 KVSSLSN

-319 RPKIIFPDD
+319 RPKITFPDD
-328 IDVFEGETKAE
+328 IDVFEGETKVE

-353 YNLIPRKNGIFIID
+353 YNLIPRKNGIFMID
-367 AIEIPY
+367 AIEIPF
-373 FNSVTKSWSIASSKD
+373 FNSVTKSWSNASSKD
-388 IKLNVNKSTIF
+388 IKLTVNKSTIF

-406 LSSNSNLIRYIRVE
+406 LSSNSNVIRYIRVG

-444 LLFIT
+444 LLFIM

-454 SFKRLRRFINDFI
+454 SFKKLKKFINNFI
-467 KVNSALNNAIKSLE
+467 KVNTALNNAINSIE
-481 STNSIYI
+481 SSNSIYE
-488 DGTKIIIMYFYQ
+488 DGTKIIIKYFYQ

-518 RQKINKNDFDIISGH
+518 IQKINKNDFDVIVKH

-546 GDKDFTETK
+546 GDEDVQNI
-555 WCYTD
+555 
-560 AISKIFFIKLEHLKK
+560 ISSLKIVLNKVDN
-575 PLKLYF
+575 YV

>member
-1 MVRIFLITLLLLNFT
+1 MVRIFLIIFFALGFVL
-16 FPQEISSSISTKNIS
+16 PQEISSSVSTKNIS
-31 ITESVIFTIKISD
+31 ITESIIFTIKISD
-44 IDENPSVDISEIE
+44 IDENPSVDISQIE
-57 DFFSIISG
+57 DSFSIISG

-72 RFVNGNR
+72 RFINGDR

-91 KNHGTLVIPSLNVI
+91 KNHGKLVVPSLKVI
-105 IGKKTLVTNSHEILV
+105 VGKKTLITEPHEIIV
-120 SKQNTEQSIKDLF
+120 SKQNTDQSIKDLF
-133 LEVKVSKDKAYVGEQ
+133 LEVKVSKDKAFVGEQ

-154 FYTRIASKVLSTE
+154 FYTRVASKVLSTE

-179 FDPVGIKFTP
+179 FDPVGMQFTP
-189 ESWDDIEI
+189 ESWNDIEI
-197 DGYSYKSLKIYEVAL
+197 DGNNYKSLKIYEVAL

-218 VYTLESMIMKIETKN
+218 DYTLESMIMKIETKN

-257 KLLVSDPVII
+257 KLLVSDPIKI
-267 EVSPLSN
+267 EVSSLSD

-306 VVLNGEGNLSNIG
+306 VVLNGQGNLSNIG
-319 RPKIIFPDD
+319 RPKIKFPDD
-328 IDVFEGETKAE
+328 IDVFEGETKVE

-353 YNLIPRKNGIFIID
+353 YNLIPRKNGIFMID
-367 AIEIPY
+367 AVDIPF
-373 FNSVTKSWSIASSKD
+373 FNSVTKSWSNASSKD

-406 LSSNSNLIRYIRVE
+406 LSSNSNVIRYIRVG

-433 NTIFYILIISL
+433 NTIFYILIISV
-444 LLFIT
+444 LLFIM

-454 SFKRLRRFINDFI
+454 SFKKLKKFINNFI
-467 KVNSALNNAIKSLE
+467 KVNTALNSAIKSIE
-481 STNSIYI
+481 SSNSIYD
-488 DGTKIIIMYFYQ
+488 DGTKIIIEYFYQ
-500 KNILSTKN
+500 KNILGTKN

-518 RQKINKNDFDIISGH
+518 IQKINKNDFDVISKH

-546 GDKDFTETK
+546 GDEDVQNI
-555 WCYTD
+555 
-560 AISKIFFIKLEHLKK
+560 ISSLKIVLNKVDS
-575 PLKLYF
+575 YV